1 MRQPRNADAD
11 SRVWEGADVNGA
23 SRLPA
28 AAPLGNAATSE
39 RSNVR
44 EQPRPSPYRIFN
56 FDVGPT
62 RLGAAAA
69 RAEAPAAR

>member
-1 MRQPRNADAD
+1 MNSANAD
-11 SRVWEGADVNGA
+11 SRVWEGADSNGA

-28 AAPLGNAATSE
+28 PLLNNACDGQ

-56 FDVGPT
+56 FDVGP
-62 RLGAAAA
+62 LV
-69 RAEAPAAR
+69 

>member
-1 MRQPRNADAD
+1 MNSANAD
-11 SRVWEGADVNGA
+11 SRMWEGADRNGA

-28 AAPLGNAATSE
+28 PPVLTNASKGE

-56 FDVGPT
+56 FDVGP
-62 RLGAAAA
+62 LV
-69 RAEAPAAR
+69 